1 MLSNYLKFCYLKV
14 IFLRIIF
21 LLHPPVSS
29 THEALEVGT
38 MYSGDKGATRPRV
51 AIAVPKERDQKV
63 KRSIQLKPRLTPSRV
78 DIRPKGFMPSIWVLL
93 WCPKALRT
101 HNHMSYVTSH
111 MITLSG

>member
-51 AIAVPKERDQKV
+51 AIAVPKERPESKKEHTVQ
-63 KRSIQLKPRLTPSRV
+63 T
-78 DIRPKGFMPSIWVLL
+78 
-93 WCPKALRT
+93 KAQT
-101 HNHMSYVTSH
+101 QQ
-111 MITLSG
+111 G